1 MGTMGTDDLLI
12 HWRLNRPRHHWREAT
27 CEEVGCIN
35 YMTGWRTILPVGDM
49 GNIDFIRR
57 SGLDFREEREDG
69 LIVFAFAPGQE
80 CFTGQAG
87 EHRVA
92 VGRDPILTKNRRVM
106 EPLEWMDNWNDH
118 QYRRSVNG

>member
-1 MGTMGTDDLLI
+1 MI
-12 HWRLNRPRHHWREAT
+12 HWKLNRPRHHWREAT
-27 CEEVGCIN
+27 CAEVGCIN
-35 YMTGWRTILPVGDM
+35 YMTGWRTILPVGDA
-49 GNIDFIRR
+49 GNLDFIRR

-69 LIVFAFAPGQE
+69 LIVFIFAPGQE

-87 EHRVA
+87 EHRIE

-118 QYRRSVNG
+118 QYRRSVHG